1 MQPCTGTTTQPST
14 KVNGDTTEA
23 VVVAHGE
30 VIAQERLHLFFSW
43 FSVASLAHGVP
54 MNQIESVPR
63 SILFSEIMQN

>member
-54 MNQIESVPR
+54 MTTKLNLSHALYCSLR
-63 SILFSEIMQN
+63 